1 MSRAGA
7 SGRRGRKAPGTNRRS
22 ETKAAVLVVSHI
34 SEDRAFLSEVLGHLH
49 LSVHVAGTLEESL
62 NHLSTLAVAAVLS
75 EDTLPDGDWRNIL
88 AGLARL
94 SSTPKLIVT
103 SRLADDALWAEVLNL
118 GGHDVL
124 AKPFDTEEVLR
135 VVGYACGRHS
145 GN

>member
-1 MSRAGA
+1 
-7 SGRRGRKAPGTNRRS
+7 
-22 ETKAAVLVVSHI
+22 
-34 SEDRAFLSEVLGHLH
+34 

-62 NHLSTLAVAAVLS
+62 NHLTTLTVAAVLS
-75 EDTLPDGDWRNIL
+75 EEILPDGDWRNIL

-94 SSTPKLIVT
+94 SSAPKLIVT

-135 VVGYACGRHS
+135 VVGYACGPIVEIS
-145 GN
+145 GT